1 MSGRGRLVRRPS
13 TAPKHARRAAAEP
26 TARPVTAATASV
38 PAPAFEA
45 LSGPIAAFGTGG
57 GHDDTIT
64 SGGSS
69 WRR

>member
-13 TAPKHARRAAAEP
+13 TAPKHARRAAVEPRVSPPGAES
-26 TARPVTAATASV
+26 PVA
-38 PAPAFEA
+38 APAFEA